1 MDKVNKPVVYYS
13 QKTFA
18 IYKSNKSL
26 IQKYKE
32 HFPIHNENTANQNKE
47 KNQAKDVNKHFTKE
61 MTQKKATVTKTITCT
76 YNQNNRKYLNRENQ
90 IMQMLLEK

>member
-1 MDKVNKPVVYYS
+1 MDKVNKPVVDYS

-47 KNQAKDVNKHFTKE
+47 KKLGKGCEQAFHKRDDS
-61 MTQKKATVTKTITCT
+61 KKGHCD
-76 YNQNNRKYLNRENQ
+76 QDNNLYL
-90 IMQMLLEK
+90 